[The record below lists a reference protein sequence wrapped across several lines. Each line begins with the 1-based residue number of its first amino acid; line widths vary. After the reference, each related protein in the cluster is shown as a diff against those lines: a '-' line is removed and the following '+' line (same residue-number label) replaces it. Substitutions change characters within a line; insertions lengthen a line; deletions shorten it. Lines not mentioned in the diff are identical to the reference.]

1 MRPFAELD
9 LGIAELV
16 RDPPCLRELLGGEV
30 DSRDGSGRA
39 DLLGGEEDV
48 HPRSATEVDHPLAL
62 GELGE
67 IEEVAD
73 PRERLAR
80 PVGDAIED
88 VGRIPEMLGQRATQL
103 EVVLALRL
111 LCNVA
116 IHVLDLRLELVG
128 VDACFHS
135 LLLVG

>member
-9 LGIAELV
+9 LGIAELL
-16 RDPPCLRELLGGEV
+16 RDPPRLRELLGGEI

-39 DLLGGEEDV
+39 HLLGSEEDV

-88 VGRIPEMLGQRATQL
+88 VGRIPEMLGQRAAQL

-111 LCNVA
+111 LCHVA
-116 IHVLDLRLELVG
+116 IHVLDLRLELLDIEG
-128 VDACFHS
+128 RFHGFSS
-135 LLLVG
+135 LG